1 MAGAIAVLRS
11 AFPSETVNDIQNRLI
26 NSRVP
31 RVTDTRNNIQF
42 PRLDLLQALANPP
55 ANNNFASAIALSNA
69 NNTGNISSSSILAT
83 KETGEPDHAGKPGGQ
98 SVWWKWTAPASGQL
112 SIDTQGSN
120 YDTLLAI
127 YTGTAVNAL
136 NNLTS
141 NDNDGF
147 SIGTSSLLLQAQAGQ
162 EYKIAV
168 DGAEGAAGFLQLNWG
183 FNPNANANLS
193 VDISGPT
200 AITLGTPQPFVMTV
214 NNTGPQ
220 AATNV
225 AVTTTLPTGATFLS
239 SNANCT
245 ATSNVV
251 NCLLGTLG
259 VNSTTSLTMQV
270 QWNSIGSNTQLLASV
285 SSDLPDSAQVNNAAS
300 MQMAMSAS
308 SEMGDS
314 PTLPEWGMIF
324 MMALMIAIGRQAQL
338 RSLKLNGKNQS
349 KGKRH

>member
-1 MAGAIAVLRS
+1 
-11 AFPSETVNDIQNRLI
+11 
-26 NSRVP
+26 
-31 RVTDTRNNIQF
+31 
-42 PRLDLLQALANPP
+42 LLQALASIPT
-55 ANNNFASAIALSNA
+55 NNNFASAIALSNA
-69 NNTGNISSSSILAT
+69 NNMDNTSSISSSSILAT
-83 KETGEPDHAGKPGGQ
+83 KETGEPDHAGNIGGQ

-112 SIDTQGSN
+112 NIDTQGSN
-120 YDTLLAI
+120 YDTLLAV
-127 YTGTAVNAL
+127 YTGTNFNAL

-168 DGAEGAAGFLQLNWG
+168 DGADGAAGFVQLNWR

-200 AITLGTPQPFVMTV
+200 AITLGTQQPYVVTV

-225 AVTTTLPTGATFLS
+225 AVATTLPTGATFVS

-270 QWNSIGSNTQLLASV
+270 QWNSISSNTQLLASV

-300 MQMAMSAS
+300 MQVAMSAS
-308 SEMGDS
+308 SELGDNSEMGDS

-324 MMALMIAIGRQAQL
+324 MMALMIAIGRKAQL
-338 RSLKLNGKNQS
+338 RSLKLNGKMQS
-349 KGKRH
+349 KGKDH